1 MQMQPGSARHIKRRN
16 GIEGQLVL
24 FTTTVKAPFPSQNA
38 VKIMAISGNF
48 PSRCLILIVEDN
60 PIVRRIAQLHMRR
73 YAIDV
78 HTAVDGIEAVEAN
91 HLHNYDLI
99 LMDVQLPRMNGLE
112 AARTIREEEKKAGKK
127 RVPIIAV
134 AASTLRSSC
143 IEAGMD
149 DYVDKPADY
158 DRIVRTWLPNRL
170 ESIAI

>member
-1 MQMQPGSARHIKRRN
+1 MATPIRFPARC
-16 GIEGQLVL
+16 LVL
-24 FTTTVKAPFPSQNA
+24 V
-38 VKIMAISGNF
+38 
-48 PSRCLILIVEDN
+48 VEDN
-60 PIVRRIAQLHMRR
+60 PIVRRIAQLHLRR

-99 LMDVQLPRMNGLE
+99 LMDVQLPRMNGLD
-112 AARTIREEEKKAGKK
+112 ACKKIRAEEKIGGKR

-134 AASTLRSSC
+134 TASVMRSSC

-158 DRIVRTWLPNRL
+158 DRILKTWLPAQLRQSL
-170 ESIAI
+170 A